1 MYIMTRAAIAVDSGA
16 KRKERTG
23 LRPGQRA
30 FVWGSLIPIFLYLGV
45 FALFPMIWVVVL
57 SFFNYSPVRV
67 GDGPLGLGGRNPFI
81 GLDNFTAMF
90 ADTQAADL
98 FRTSVRNTLTFA
110 FLVLVVNLAITLPLA
125 VLVENVHARVKGLF
139 RAVYFLPTI
148 SSAVAVAIMWGYVF
162 HPQQGLL
169 NNFIKLIGLTPPKAW
184 LTDPS
189 AVLLGVPLA
198 MIAVIIAYVWMD
210 FGYNLVIFIAA
221 LQGIPHEI
229 RDAAHIDG
237 ATGWQEFRRIT
248 VPLLRPTLLLVCT
261 LTMISSFQVFVIFQ
275 VMTGG
280 GPQNQTRSLTMEIY
294 ENAFRFQAM
303 GWAASMSLVLFA
315 MVLIVTLVQFRVL
328 RTDWEY

>member
-1 MYIMTRAAIAVDSGA
+1 MTRAATVSDPGVGH
-16 KRKERTG
+16 KERTG

-30 FVWGSLIPIFLYLGV
+30 FVWGALIPIFLYLGV

-67 GDGPLGLGGRNPFI
+67 GDGLLGLGGRNPFI
-81 GLDNFTAMF
+81 GLGNFVAMF
-90 ADTQAADL
+90 ADTQAGQL
-98 FRTSVRNTLTFA
+98 FRISVKNTLLFA
-110 FLVLVVNLAITLPLA
+110 FLVLAVNLAITLPLA

-139 RAVYFLPTI
+139 RAIYFLPTI

-169 NNFIKLIGLTPPKAW
+169 NNIIKLIGLTPPKAW

-189 AVLLGVPLA
+189 AYFLGVPLA

-248 VPLLRPTLLLVCT
+248 VPLLQPTLLLVCT

-294 ENAFRFQAM
+294 ENAFRYQAM

>member
-1 MYIMTRAAIAVDSGA
+1 MTRAAIASTPPSTARKDQA
-16 KRKERTG
+16 K
-23 LRPGQRA
+23 LRPGQRV
-30 FVWGSLIPIFLYLGV
+30 FVWGALIPIFLYLSI

-67 GDGPLGLGGRNPFI
+67 GDGLLGLGGRNPFV
-81 GLDNFTAMF
+81 GLGNFIAMF
-90 ADTQAADL
+90 DSTQTAQL
-98 FRTSVRNTLTFA
+98 FRTAVRNTVTFA
-110 FLVLVVNLAITLPLA
+110 FLVMILNLAVTLPLA
-125 VLVENVHARVKGLF
+125 VLVESVHARVKGLF
-139 RAVYFLPTI
+139 RAIYFLPTV

-189 AVLLGVPLA
+189 AFVFGVPLA
-198 MIAVIIAYVWMD
+198 MVAVIIAYIWQD

-221 LQGIPHEI
+221 LQGIPHDI
-229 RDAAHIDG
+229 RDAAQIDG
-237 ATGWQEFRRIT
+237 ASGWQEFWRIT
-248 VPLLRPTLLLVCT
+248 LPLLQPTLLLVCT

-280 GPQNQTRSLTMEIY
+280 GPQNQTHSLTMDIY
-294 ENAFRFQAM
+294 ENAFRYQAM
-303 GWAASMSLVLFA
+303 GWAAAMSLVLFA
-315 MVLIVTLVQFRVL
+315 MVLIVTLVQFRLL

>member
-1 MYIMTRAAIAVDSGA
+1 MTRAAIPRRTEQP
-16 KRKERTG
+16 RKERTG

-67 GDGPLGLGGRNPFI
+67 GDGLLGLGGRNPFI
-81 GLDNFTAMF
+81 GLGNFIAMF
-90 ADTQAADL
+90 GTTQAAQL
-98 FRTSVRNTLTFA
+98 FRTAVVNTTVFA
-110 FLVLVVNLAITLPLA
+110 VLVLALNLLVTLPLA
-125 VLVENVHARVKGLF
+125 VLVENAHERIKGFF
-139 RAVYFLPTI
+139 RSIYFLPTV
-148 SSAVAVAIMWGYVF
+148 SSAVAVAIMWGYIF

-169 NNFIKLIGLTPPKAW
+169 NNLIKLVGLTPPRSW
-184 LTDPS
+184 LTDPN
-189 AVLLGVPLA
+189 AFVLGVPLA

-221 LQGIPHEI
+221 LQGIPREI

-237 ATGWQEFRRIT
+237 ATGWAEFRRIT
-248 VPLLRPTLLLVCT
+248 VPLLQPTLLLVCT

-294 ENAFRFQAM
+294 ENAFRYQAM
-303 GWAASMSLVLFA
+303 GWAASISLVLFA

>member
-1 MYIMTRAAIAVDSGA
+1 MTRAAIAVDSGA